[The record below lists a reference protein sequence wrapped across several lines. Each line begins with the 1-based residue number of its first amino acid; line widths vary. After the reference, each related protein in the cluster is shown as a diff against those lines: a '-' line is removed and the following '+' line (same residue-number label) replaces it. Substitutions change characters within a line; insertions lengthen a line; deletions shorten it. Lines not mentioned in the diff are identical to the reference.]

1 MKPRPLILITPS
13 TASRGAEFAD
23 TSCSLSDRYP
33 RAIIA
38 SGGTPWIL
46 PCLPD
51 EAVVI
56 DAVSRC
62 DGVLLTGGDDVQA
75 GLYATGLSRRLKQT
89 VSAPDPARDLLE
101 LLVIREVFRQRRPLL
116 AICRG
121 EQMLNV
127 ALGGTLI
134 VDLPSQVKSDINH
147 NRTDRKDKVVHKVA
161 LTPDSILTKI
171 AGKRTLGVNST
182 HHQAVGRVAPT
193 LRATAVSADGV
204 VEALELK
211 QREAGRLPFLLAVQ
225 FHPERLFDKHREFRD
240 LFGAFIGAC
249 GCQRNQKQH
258 V

>member
-1 MKPRPLILITPS
+1 MKSRPLILIIPS
-13 TASRGAEFAD
+13 TASRGSEFAD

-51 EAVVI
+51 EGVVVEAVG
-56 DAVSRC
+56 RC
-62 DGVLLTGGDDVQA
+62 DGVMLTGGDDVQP
-75 GLYATGLSRRLKQT
+75 GLYAKTLSARLKRT
-89 VSAPDPARDLLE
+89 VSAPDPPRDLLE
-101 LLVIREVFRQRRPLL
+101 LLVIHEVFRRRKPLL

-134 VDLPSQVKSDINH
+134 VDLPSQLKKSDINH

-193 LRATAVSADGV
+193 LQATAVSADGV

-211 QREAGRLPFLLAVQ
+211 QQDAGRLPFLLAVQ

-240 LFGAFIGAC
+240 LFRAFIGAC
-249 GCQRNQKQH
+249 G
-258 V
+258 